1 MKIQKE
7 NDLID
12 FMESQHHTC
21 IHFCE
26 PLLNRILSFNLTDTS
41 FAQSLNSNK
50 LKYILLRVLD
60 VASFK

>member
-21 IHFCE
+21 IYFYE
-26 PLLNRILSFNLTDTS
+26 PLSNRTLSFYLTETS